1 LGNGGKKLAF
11 VFPGQGCQRVG
22 MGKSLADDYKEAR
35 QVFEEADEALGFP
48 LSELCFYGPE
58 DELTLTRNAQPGIVA
73 TSVAV
78 FAVMRSQGIIAD
90 IVSGHSVGE
99 YSALVASDVLSLGD
113 AVRLVSIRGQLM
125 EKACPP
131 GAGGMSAVLG
141 LARDSVIRACQE
153 ACSIGWVEPA
163 NYNSPGQIV
172 ISGDQAGLEKARELC
187 LAQGA
192 RRVIPL
198 KVSGPFHSK
207 IMEPARLALERE
219 LEKENFRTPSIPQVM
234 NVDGKVSRSGAEI
247 KESLARQVSGPI
259 LWEDCV
265 REMWKSGARVFL
277 QAGPGR
283 ALTGLIREIQPEA
296 ETLAFDGNTR
306 VDDVLR
312 FVEEVL
318 RYENEG

>member
-1 LGNGGKKLAF
+1 
-11 VFPGQGCQRVG
+11 
-22 MGKSLADDYKEAR
+22 MGKNLADNYEEAR
-35 QVFEEADEALGFP
+35 RAFKEADEALGFP

-58 DELTLTRNAQPGIVA
+58 EELTLTRNAQPGIVV

-78 FAVMRSQGIIAD
+78 FAVMRSKGIIPD

-99 YSALVASDVLSLGD
+99 YSALVASGSLSLED
-113 AVRLVSIRGQLM
+113 AIKLVSIRGRLM

-131 GAGGMSAVLG
+131 GAGGMSAVIG
-141 LARDSVIRACQE
+141 LDKDSVVNACKA
-153 ACSIGWVEPA
+153 ACSVGWVEPA
-163 NYNSPGQIV
+163 NYNSPRQIV
-172 ISGDQAGLEKARELC
+172 ISGDHAGLRKASELC

-207 IMEPARLALERE
+207 IMAPARLALEHQ
-219 LEKENFRTPSIPQVM
+219 LEKVNFRTPSIPQVM
-234 NVDGKVSRSGAEI
+234 NIDGKVSQSGARI
-247 KESLARQVSGPI
+247 KESLARQISGPI

-265 REMWKSGARVFL
+265 REMRKSGACVFL
-277 QAGPGR
+277 QAGPGQ

-296 ETLAFDGNTR
+296 ETLAFDGNTP

-312 FVEEVL
+312 FVREVL
-318 RYENEG
+318 RYEDEG